1 MWSACNFNYALQR
14 TTELP
19 PLTVS
24 VNLSVRQLHH
34 PEFVSSVLRVLE
46 DTRLAPEHLE
56 LEITESLMMQDV
68 EHCIAIFRSL
78 EKIGVQ
84 IEIDDFGT
92 GYSSLSYLKRLTVDR
107 LKIDRSFV
115 RDIVDDSDDAAIV
128 RAVIAMGR
136 SLGMRVVAEGVETE
150 EQTQFLRENGCH
162 EVQGYRFGM
171 PMTAENFLAL
181 AKRESEKSSGSRR
194 YA

>member
-1 MWSACNFNYALQR
+1 
-14 TTELP
+14 
-19 PLTVS
+19 

-34 PEFVSSVLRVLE
+34 PDFVSSVLRVLE

-84 IEIDDFGT
+84 IAIDDFGT

-162 EVQGYRFGM
+162 EVQGYRFGT
-171 PMTAENFLAL
+171 PMTPENFLAM
-181 AKRESEKSSGSRR
+181 AKRESEKIASPRR